1 MKIIGRQKEITTLK
15 KLHSSKRFEFVVI
28 KGRRRVGKTFL
39 VDTVFNLKYAFS
51 HTGVSPEELTGS
63 ESGILAMELS
73 FFNQSLKRYG
83 YVGQE
88 PIRSW
93 IDAFAAL
100 ETLLE
105 SKDSGQRMVVFIDE
119 LPWLDTPKSNFI
131 SAFSFF
137 LNNYASKKPNLLL
150 IVSGSTNSWLDSKFS
165 EPYGGF
171 YGRKTKEIK
180 LSPLSLLESKQLL
193 VDNGFVLS
201 DYEMT
206 KLYMALGGIPYYL
219 SLLDSDYSLAQNID
233 DLFFSQSAT
242 LKNEFS
248 SLFNAI
254 FRNAKKAQE
263 VVRALST
270 RQSGLTQAEISKRTD
285 TSTGGTLS
293 ETLKALVSSDIIAE
307 YHPFGENA
315 NVHCYKLVDPFCLFY
330 LRFIERCDTL
340 DPTFFQDNQFSQKVS
355 IYHGFAFENLVY
367 YHIAKVKEALG
378 ISGVTSDVAALRVD
392 DEGGGKSTQVDLLI
406 VRKDN
411 VIDLCEIKFYNDAFV
426 LKRDYLDLL
435 RNRGKLLS
443 SKLKKTQIIEN
454 VLISP
459 FGIKRNEYSSH
470 FQKVITLKQLF

>member
-1 MKIIGRQKEITTLK
+1 MKIVGRQKEIAKLK
-15 KLHSSKRFEFVVI
+15 KLHSSNRFEFVVI

-39 VDTVFNLKYAFS
+39 VDSVFNLKYTFS
-51 HTGVSPEELTGS
+51 HTGVSLEELNGD
-63 ESGILAMELS
+63 ESGVLKMELS
-73 FFNQSLKRYG
+73 FFHQSLKKYG
-83 YVGQE
+83 YVSQE

-100 ETLLE
+100 EALLE
-105 SKDSGQRMVVFIDE
+105 SKDNGQRMVVFIDE
-119 LPWLDTPKSNFI
+119 LPWLDTPKSDFI

-137 LNNYASKKPNLLL
+137 LNNYASKKSNLLL
-150 IVSGSTNSWLDSKFS
+150 IVSGSTNSWLESKFS
-165 EPYGGF
+165 ETYGGF

-180 LSPLSLLESKQLL
+180 LSPLSLLESKELL
-193 VDNGFVLS
+193 IDNGFVIS

-206 KLYMALGGIPYYL
+206 KLYMAFGGIPYYL

-233 DLFFSQSAT
+233 DLFFAQDAT
-242 LKNEFS
+242 LKNEFN

-254 FRNAKKAQE
+254 FRNAKKAQD

-270 RQSGLTQAEISKRTD
+270 RQSGLTQAEISEKTAIPN
-285 TSTGGTLS
+285 GGTLS
-293 ETLKALVSSDIIAE
+293 ETLKALISSDIIGE
-307 YHPFGENA
+307 YHPFGERG
-315 NVHCYKLVDPFCLFY
+315 NVHCYKLIDPFCLFF

-392 DEGGGKSTQVDLLI
+392 GEKGEKSTQIDLLI
-406 VRKDN
+406 IRKDN
-411 VIDLCEIKFYNDAFV
+411 VVDMCEIKFYNDAFI
-426 LKRDYLDLL
+426 LKEDYLEHL
-435 RNRGKLLS
+435 RNRGALLS
-443 SKLKKTQIIEN
+443 SKLKKTQVIEN

-459 FGIKRNEYSSH
+459 FGIKRNEYSSY